1 MRGNEPSRAI
11 QRRWFGGGCAGV
23 GYCEQRLEG
32 AMWGTIV
39 ERVQCWLGMHLWES
53 RGGSFGLGSVLV
65 CRRCG
70 KHDD

>member
-1 MRGNEPSRAI
+1 
-11 QRRWFGGGCAGV
+11 
-23 GYCEQRLEG
+23 
-32 AMWGTIV
+32 MWGSIV

-70 KHDD
+70 KQDD